1 MKKAID
7 FKEIEERI
15 QAYAD
20 LHCEGNFSMA
30 VRKLVKIGLSA
41 VEGE

>member
-7 FKEIEERI
+7 FKESEQEI

-20 LHCEGNFSMA
+20 KNCEGNFSMA
-30 VRKLVKIGLSA
+30 VRKLIKQALKKGSK
-41 VEGE
+41 